1 VIVLVL
7 GFLSFVLSIWDFC
20 ERKIGDGVRDG
31 WWVQKEQGCSKNR
44 TSDLSGTAF
53 WVARF
58 SPFSE
63 RAAAMHSLP

>member
-20 ERKIGDGVRDG
+20 GRKMGDGVRDG
-31 WWVQKEQGCSKNR
+31 WVQKEQGCSKNK

-53 WVARF
+53 G
-58 SPFSE
+58 
-63 RAAAMHSLP
+63 